1 MRHPRS
7 VRDHS
12 RERQGRRIAHAE
24 ANGAAAPGC
33 EKRQSDLRRSAS
45 GKVGVT
51 FSNRLRVT
59 AEADSAGRCACIVP
73 FVDAKMACGRGY
85 VKESMNHACSDRAR
99 GLRLPLKRRFACF
112 RTSSSGTRSGRPAAR
127 RTAPPC
133 TLRKPGR
140 NAVLHSRLPA
150 APLSAPSA
158 CKAAAVQRASRRTAR
173 GAAAAPSAARRAY
186 DPHRHGHQGRGSDR
200 PRRIILPGRLHA
212 YNSQAVK

>member
-12 RERQGRRIAHAE
+12 RERQGRRIALAE

-51 FSNRLRVT
+51 SSNRLRVT

-73 FVDAKMACGRGY
+73 FVDAKMACGCGY
-85 VKESMNHACSDRAR
+85 VKESMYHACSDRAR
-99 GLRLPLKRRFACF
+99 GLRLPPKRRFACF
-112 RTSSSGTRSGRPAAR
+112 RTPSGARSGRSAAR
-127 RTAPPC
+127 RTSPPC
-133 TLRKPGR
+133 TPRKPGR
-140 NAVLHSRLPA
+140 NAVVHSRLPSA
-150 APLSAPSA
+150 ALSAPSA

-186 DPHRHGHQGRGSDR
+186 DPHRHGHQGCGSDR

>member
-12 RERQGRRIAHAE
+12 RERQGRRIALAE

-73 FVDAKMACGRGY
+73 FVDAKMACGCGY

-99 GLRLPLKRRFACF
+99 RLRLPSKRRFACF
-112 RTSSSGTRSGRPAAR
+112 RTSSSGARSGRSAAR

-133 TLRKPGR
+133 TPRKPGR
-140 NAVLHSRLPA
+140 NAVVHSRL
-150 APLSAPSA
+150 PSA

>member
-12 RERQGRRIAHAE
+12 RERQGRRIALAE

-51 FSNRLRVT
+51 SSNRLRVT

-73 FVDAKMACGRGY
+73 FVDAKMACGCGY
-85 VKESMNHACSDRAR
+85 VKESMYHACSDRAR
-99 GLRLPLKRRFACF
+99 GLRLPPKRRFACF
-112 RTSSSGTRSGRPAAR
+112 RTPSGARSGRSAAR
-127 RTAPPC
+127 RTSPPC
-133 TLRKPGR
+133 TPRKPGR
-140 NAVLHSRLPA
+140 NAVVHSRLPSA
-150 APLSAPSA
+150 ALSAPSA

-173 GAAAAPSAARRAY
+173 GAAPSAARRAY